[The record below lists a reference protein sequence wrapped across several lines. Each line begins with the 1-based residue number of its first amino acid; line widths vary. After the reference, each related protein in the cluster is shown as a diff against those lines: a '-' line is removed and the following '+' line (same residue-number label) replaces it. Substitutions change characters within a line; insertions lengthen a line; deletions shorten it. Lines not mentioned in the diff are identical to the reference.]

1 MSAASPVTLPAARR
15 PTFTRPPGLLTGG
28 RCGGD
33 GEKPVHAVRGNFMSF
48 DPYTLEEHERPPLW
62 NALDERNFVE
72 ARRQIAAGARL
83 DEIIEEDGDTFLHRA
98 AQLNDTEMVE
108 FYLEHGCPVTL
119 ETFDYVSQT
128 PLIRAA
134 DHGQIDVVV
143 RLLSAGANPNANDKE
158 RIGNTALRE
167 AVRGC
172 HVEIVS
178 LLLRAGGDPTIS
190 GWMAISAVDQAHYE
204 MEGGLTSTGAR
215 KIQEMLAR
223 YPSAVRDRQRSR

>member
-1 MSAASPVTLPAARR
+1 
-15 PTFTRPPGLLTGG
+15 
-28 RCGGD
+28 
-33 GEKPVHAVRGNFMSF
+33 MSF
-48 DPYTLEEHERPPLW
+48 DPYSLEEHERPPLR
-62 NALDERNFVE
+62 NALDERNFSE
-72 ARRQIAAGARL
+72 ARRLIAAGAGL

-143 RLLSAGANPNANDKE
+143 RLLSAGANPNAHDEK

-172 HVEIVS
+172 HAEIVS
-178 LLLRAGGDPTIS
+178 LLLRAGGDPTIP
-190 GWMAISAVDQAHYE
+190 GFMAISDVDQAHYS
-204 MEGGLTSTGAR
+204 MAGGL
-215 KIQEMLAR
+215 K
-223 YPSAVRDRQRSR
+223 